1 MRALL
6 SRLAAPLAA
15 VRWLMVGLIWGHGS
29 WWPAA
34 LAQPPRQL
42 EVYALA
48 GQALQ
53 AGLAAARHQGRPP
66 PPEFQEFL
74 RRNAQVCS
82 FLEDLI

>member
-34 LAQPPRQL
+34 LAQPP
-42 EVYALA
+42 
-48 GQALQ
+48 QASVL
-53 AGLAAARHQGRPP
+53 RPQTVAPLP
-66 PPEFQEFL
+66 PVTPWS
-74 RRNAQVCS
+74 R
-82 FLEDLI
+82 